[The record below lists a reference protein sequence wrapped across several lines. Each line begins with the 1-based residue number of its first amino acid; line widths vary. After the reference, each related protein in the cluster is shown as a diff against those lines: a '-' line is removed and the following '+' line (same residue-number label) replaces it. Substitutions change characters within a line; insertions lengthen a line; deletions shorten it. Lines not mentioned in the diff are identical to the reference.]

1 MTRCLEQR
9 IGISVGFWIWPPFII
24 VQYLQDK
31 ASFEMVKPVV
41 VAAVANLIM
50 AAPSF
55 AEAG

>member
-1 MTRCLEQR
+1 MQEQ
-9 IGISVGFWIWPPFII
+9 
-24 VQYLQDK
+24 

>member
-1 MTRCLEQR
+1 MSRAVNRHFGLA
-9 IGISVGFWIWPPFII
+9 PFTI
-24 VQYLQDK
+24 VQYNGLQEQ